1 MFTSVAGKRPA
12 SETFEVVH
20 KKKEKTC
27 QSHSIMRVGRR
38 RRSQM
43 LRTVA
48 SPGTFGCQDCRF
60 FHKCTEVTDK
70 ADTLRIVVHPSPPA
84 FCASEGRKRHASL
97 HWQGVAR
104 AKRAQRPLLRGESS
118 GPQMTP
124 GESPDDI
131 SGNFFFPHKKVKK
144 QLKNYTK
151 KTGNF
156 LDWDFGIWP
165 KRDGFR
171 DILAYCCYDRE
182 TSCPSQSFRR
192 SATLDAI

>member
-48 SPGTFGCQDCRF
+48 SPGTFGCHDCRF

-104 AKRAQRPLLRGESS
+104 VKRAQRPLLRGESS

-124 GESPDDI
+124 CESPDDI
-131 SGNFFFPHKKVKK
+131 SGIFFSPPTRKSKNSPKTIPKK
-144 QLKNYTK
+144 Q
-151 KTGNF
+151 GIF
-156 LDWDFGIWP
+156 WIGISEFGQKGTDLEISL
-165 KRDGFR
+165 RLLQDQ
-171 DILAYCCYDRE
+171 
-182 TSCPSQSFRR
+182 PSTF
-192 SATLDAI
+192 IH